1 MANRKAKHYVGQRL
15 LLILMILFL
24 GLLLFIAGLMV
35 GYGIIGD
42 GESIWDIL
50 TPEKWQEIMGKFTG
64 R

>member
-1 MANRKAKHYVGQRL
+1 MANSRARQYVGQRL
-15 LLILMILFL
+15 LLILLILFL
-24 GLLLFIAGLMV
+24 ALLLFIAGLMV

-42 GESIWDIL
+42 GGSVWDIL